1 MKKNISITYQIRSE
15 DEGERLDFVTAREFT
30 EFSRVHIQK
39 WIKEGSLLLDGKI
52 VKPKQIVKADQFI
65 SLETLEDPML
75 EDKPED
81 IPIEILYEDKDI
93 IVLNKQSNLVVHP
106 GAGNQTGTLVNALLN
121 HDKELAFLPRA
132 GIVHR
137 LDKDTSGVMVVAKN
151 EYSYLNIVSQ
161 LKERKVNRQ
170 YLALVV
176 GEPLSGS
183 TINEPI
189 GRHPK
194 HRTKQAVTDKGKEAI
209 TSFKVKE
216 KMDGYSLLNVS
227 LETGRTHQIRV
238 HLAFIGFP
246 IVGDSVYG
254 RGKQF
259 APGTSEDLKKN
270 ISIFSRQA
278 LHAEKL
284 KLVHPTS
291 AKKVSYR
298 AKIPDDLE
306 QLIML
311 FHKS

>member
-1 MKKNISITYQIRSE
+1 M
-15 DEGERLDFVTAREFT
+15 
-30 EFSRVHIQK
+30 
-39 WIKEGSLLLDGKI
+39 
-52 VKPKQIVKADQFI
+52 
-65 SLETLEDPML
+65 
-75 EDKPED
+75 
-81 IPIEILYEDKDI
+81 
-93 IVLNKQSNLVVHP
+93 
-106 GAGNQTGTLVNALLN
+106 
-121 HDKELAFLPRA
+121 
-132 GIVHR
+132 
-137 LDKDTSGVMVVAKN
+137 
-151 EYSYLNIVSQ
+151 
-161 LKERKVNRQ
+161 
-170 YLALVV
+170 

-270 ISIFSRQA
+270 ISTFSRQA
-278 LHAEKL
+278 LHAEQL